1 MNDDPAADDPAA
13 LSDEEARRFLEQR
26 GVPDDEIA
34 TAAAQGRLHLLVYE
48 RLILSAEAKYTERE
62 VADLTGMDVE
72 LNRRFWRALG
82 FPDPGPDDR
91 IFTDADLNAIAAVH
105 GLLALGIAEPQVALQ
120 LARVVGSSMARIAD
134 AQVESASALAAQDSV
149 RAAELYA
156 MTSGGIFDGFAR
168 LLEYVWRR
176 HLLASVRHANLRAA
190 VGDPGSRVATV
201 GFADLVGF
209 TALSQQL
216 SEPAL
221 AAVVS
226 RFEEL
231 AYDTVAAGGGR
242 VAKMIG
248 DEVMFVV
255 DDVDRGVRIGLELA
269 ETYAEE
275 EELSNV
281 RVGLACG
288 NVLVRE
294 ADYYGPVVNLASRIV
309 GIARPATVVV
319 SDAVH
324 DELADD
330 PELSWRPLRSRYLKD
345 IGRVS
350 LWMVSHAPR
359 PAPGN
364 DGGDGDGDGDDDGGG
379 TLAEAR
385 RQGRRAMR
393 TLLREAARQRM
404 EDRLK
409 PGGSPDTRQR

>member
-1 MNDDPAADDPAA
+1 MTDESHTSRPAA
-13 LSDEEARRFLEQR
+13 LSDAEARRFLR
-26 GVPDDEIA
+26 DVGVSDDEMD
-34 TAAAQGRLHLLVYE
+34 AAAEQGRLHLLVYE
-48 RLILSAEAKYTERE
+48 RLILPAEAKYTEAE
-62 VADLTGMDVE
+62 VADLTGMDVD

-105 GLLALGIAEPQVALQ
+105 GLLALGMADPSVALQ
-120 LARVVGSSMARIAD
+120 LARVVGSSMARVAD
-134 AQVESASALAAQDSV
+134 AQVESASALAGPDSV

-156 MTSGGIFDGFAR
+156 LTSGGVFDGFAR

-176 HLLASVRHANLRAA
+176 HLLASVRRANLRRTAA
-190 VGDPGSRVATV
+190 GEVGSRVATV

-216 SEPAL
+216 SDAAL

-255 DDVDRGVRIGLELA
+255 DDVGRGVRIALELA

-309 GIARPATVVV
+309 GVARPATVVV

-324 DELADD
+324 DELAGD
-330 PELSWRPLRSRYLKD
+330 PELAWRPLRSRYLKD

-350 LWMVSHAPR
+350 LWMVSHTTP
-359 PAPGN
+359 PASSDEVDDSEDE
-364 DGGDGDGDGDDDGGG
+364 DGP
-379 TLAEAR
+379 LAEAR
-385 RQGRRAMR
+385 REGRRVMR
-393 TLLREAARQRM
+393 TLLREAARQRL
-404 EDRLK
+404 EDRLR
-409 PGGSPDTRQR
+409 PGARPAPPPG

>member
-1 MNDDPAADDPAA
+1 MTDEHHATSFAGV
-13 LSDEEARRFLEQR
+13 SDAEARRFLLDA
-26 GVPDDEIA
+26 GVPEDEIA
-34 TAAAQGRLHLLVYE
+34 VAAEQGRLHLLVYE
-48 RLILSAEAKYTERE
+48 RLVLPAEAKYTEAE

-91 IFTDADLNAIAAVH
+91 IFTDADLNAITAVH
-105 GLLALGIAEPQVALQ
+105 GMLALGIAEAPVALQ

-134 AQVESASALAAQDSV
+134 AQVESASGLASHDSD

-156 MTSGGIFDGFAR
+156 LTAGGMFDGFAR

-176 HLLASVRHANLRAA
+176 HLLASVRHANLRRAA
-190 VGDPGSRVATV
+190 VGDAGGRVATV

-216 SEPAL
+216 SDAAL

-248 DEVMFVV
+248 DEVMFVI
-255 DDVDRGVRIGLELA
+255 DDVGRGVRIALELA

-324 DELADD
+324 DELAGD
-330 PELSWRPLRSRYLKD
+330 PELAWRPLRSRYLKD

-350 LWMVSHAPR
+350 LWMVSHATPR
-359 PAPGN
+359 PVSSDEDEEPEGEESP
-364 DGGDGDGDGDDDGGG
+364 
-379 TLAEAR
+379 LAEAR
-385 RQGRRAMR
+385 RQGRRVMR
-393 TLLREAARQRM
+393 TLLGEAARQRM
-404 EDRLK
+404 EDRLR
-409 PGGSPDTRQR
+409 PGAGPDAPSR